1 MKDKAFLNNFLEN
14 LKKLINFDD
23 QAEKLIDVKNIILDT
38 KKKMLKL

>member
-1 MKDKAFLNNFLEN
+1 MKDKAFLNNYFEN

-38 KKKMLKL
+38 KKKKC